1 MPLDFSKWGQ
11 KLPPKKYVNFLPWPH
26 TIAPYHSHRLSQH
39 MHYPLAHRGGCGSLR
54 SSVYRQLAV
63 LLPLNLYLQLNSPE
77 CSNTHTHTLTH
88 PHTHTHTH
96 TPTHTPTLTHT
107 HTHTR
112 THTAT
117 HTHTH

>member
-1 MPLDFSKWGQ
+1 MLFHKLQKGPPILFEMPLDFSQWGQ

-63 LLPLNLYLQLNSPE
+63 LLQLKLYFHLHSQES
-77 CSNTHTHTLTH
+77 SNTHTTHTQT
-88 PHTHTHTH
+88 HTHTHTH
-96 TPTHTPTLTHT
+96 THTQTHTGL
-107 HTHTR
+107 
-112 THTAT
+112 
-117 HTHTH
+117 